1 MNIGETLPELRV
13 MMTAQK
19 IISAA
24 AATRDWQ
31 PIHHDHEAAIK
42 AGLRGVILN
51 SPSQAGW
58 ISKYITDWA
67 GPGAIIQRM
76 SFRMKDSI
84 CPGDEMVLN
93 GEVTAVDDASIT
105 VAVTISAADKARTT
119 AEVRFALARKD

>member
-1 MNIGETLPELRV
+1 MNIGDRLPELRV
-13 MMTAQK
+13 AMTAQK

-67 GPGAIIQRM
+67 GPGAIIKRM

-84 CPGDEMVLN
+84 CPAMRWHWL
-93 GEVTAVDDASIT
+93 AKCPPSMAS
-105 VAVTISAADKARTT
+105 S
-119 AEVRFALARKD
+119 

>member
-1 MNIGETLPELRV
+1 MNIGDRLPELRV
-13 MMTAQK
+13 AMTAQK

-67 GPGAIIQRM
+67 GPGAIIKRM

-84 CPGDEMVLN
+84 CPGDEMALA
-93 GEVTAVDDASIT
+93 GEVSAVDGKLVT
-105 VAVTISAADKARTT
+105 VAVTISVGEKQKTT
-119 AEVRFALARKD
+119 AEVRFELL